1 MRIDL
6 CGVRGSM
13 PAAGRE
19 YGRVGGDTSC
29 VALSADAD
37 QGPRLLLDAGTGL
50 RHVARLLDGAPF
62 RGSLVL
68 THLHWDHTQGLPF
81 FTAGDRPDAHVA
93 VHLPAGDGD
102 PHHTLDPMLGPPFF
116 PITTDALRGA
126 WSFHGLREG
135 RVEIEGFDVLV
146 RAVPHPG
153 GSTFGLRIHDGRTTV
168 AYVPDHGP
176 LALGPGPDGWGP
188 YHEAVRSLAAGA
200 DLLLHDAQF
209 TAEDL
214 AAKPTFG
221 HSAVDYAVALAER
234 CDVGRLLLFH
244 HDPWRTDDAVDALV
258 DRWRAGST
266 KVAAAVQGDTIV
278 V

>member
-19 YGRVGGDTSC
+19 YVRVGGDTSC
-29 VALSADAD
+29 VALSADTD
-37 QGPRLLLDAGTGL
+37 PGPRLLLDAGTGL
-50 RHVARLLDGAPF
+50 RNVARLLDGAPF
-62 RGSLVL
+62 RGSLLL

-81 FTAGDRPDAHVA
+81 FSAGDRPDARVV
-93 VHLPAGDGD
+93 VHLPVEGPDAARA
-102 PHHTLDPMLGPPFF
+102 LDPMFGPPFF
-116 PITTDALRGA
+116 PITSGGLRGA
-126 WSFHGLREG
+126 WSFHPLREG
-135 RVEIEGFDVLV
+135 RLEVESFDVLV

-153 GSTFGLRIHDGRTTV
+153 GVTFGLRIHDGRTTI

-176 LALGPGPDGWGP
+176 LALGAGPDGWGP
-188 YHEAVRSLAAGA
+188 YHDAVLTLAAGA

-214 AAKPTFG
+214 AAKPVFG

-234 CDVGRLLLFH
+234 CEVGQLLLFH
-244 HDPWRTDDAVDALV
+244 HDPSRTDDAVDALV
-258 DRWRAGST
+258 DRWRAGPT
-266 KVAAAVQGDTIV
+266 KVSAAVQGATIV